1 MSLDTVIL
9 DCYTDEPSGYGVRPY
24 LGTHQLHLSQAL
36 AAQGRPHAYITIDDL
51 RYCEHGRAEDC
62 KERTDIATL
71 NTTINR
77 DDALDILRR
86 AKIIYVI
93 MGCFVDYNYFS
104 CVPPR
109 SDEVYHYLQG
119 MSARKVLFY
128 VMGTLDGISSDYS
141 ESRLSTI
148 IDEVEHGNTYR
159 YVFELAGSTPTKNL
173 INPDYD
179 LLKKIGRYPPPILE
193 QIRDPIIAEIET
205 GTGCNTPTCTFC
217 IESVRSPRVTYREP
231 EDIVEQVEC
240 LYNSGVRHFR
250 LGRQPNFFHYMRQDV
265 LAMERLLG
273 GIRSRCPEIRTLHI
287 DNVNIVNVIT
297 APGHRIAELVA
308 MYCTSGNVAPF
319 GIESFD
325 PTVRQAARVVGS
337 VDDIMHAVEII
348 NRYGSDRGENG
359 IPKLLPGINL
369 IHGLPGA
376 SARTH
381 EANRSCLLRILGEG
395 LMAYRFY
402 YRNMTQPTGVS
413 LSSSHTVHAE
423 FQRCFDELTEEF
435 VLPMQSR
442 VYPPG
447 TVIKDDWEMVRDDDV
462 TYARTL
468 GTCSIKVRLDQQI
481 SSPRASMSV
490 RVVGNIG
497 YRLLEGI
504 VS

>member
-1 MSLDTVIL
+1 MNFDAVIL

-24 LGTHQLHLSQAL
+24 LGTHQIHLSQAL
-36 AAQGRPHAYITIDDL
+36 AAQGKPHAYLTIDDL
-51 RYCEHGRAEDC
+51 RYCEHGLAEN
-62 KERTDIATL
+62 KKHTDIATL

-77 DDALDILRR
+77 DNALDILRR
-86 AKIIYVI
+86 AKTIYII
-93 MGCFVDYNYFS
+93 MGCFVDYRYFS

-109 SDEVYHYLQG
+109 SDEVYHYLRG
-119 MSARKVLFY
+119 LTARKILFY

-141 ESRLSTI
+141 ESSLSTL

-159 YVFELAGSTPTKNL
+159 YVFELTGSTPTKNL

-179 LLKKIGRYPPPILE
+179 LLKRIGNYPPPILE

-217 IESVRSPRVTYREP
+217 IESVRSPRVTYRAP
-231 EDIVEQVEC
+231 EDIIDQVGC

-250 LGRQPNFFHYMRQDV
+250 LGRQPNFFHYMKQDV
-265 LAMERLLG
+265 LAMERLLA
-273 GIRSRCPEIRTLHI
+273 GIRSCCPEIKTLHI

-308 MYCTSGNVAPF
+308 KYCTSGNVAPF
-319 GIESFD
+319 GVESFD
-325 PTVRQAARVVGS
+325 PAVRKAARVVGA
-337 VDDIMHAVEII
+337 VDDVIRAVEII
-348 NRYGSDRGENG
+348 NQYGSERGETG

-376 SARTH
+376 SPRTH
-381 EANRSCLLRILGEG
+381 EANRSCLLRILSEG
-395 LMAYRFY
+395 LMTYRFY

-413 LSSSHTVHAE
+413 LSSSQTVHAE
-423 FQRCFDELTEEF
+423 FQRCFDELVEEF

-447 TVIKDDWEMVRDDDV
+447 TVISDDWEMVRDGD
-462 TYARTL
+462 TMYARTL
-468 GTCSIKVRLDQQI
+468 GTCSIKVRLNQQLTCL
-481 SSPRASMSV
+481 RANMSV
-490 RVVGNIG
+490 RVAGNIG
-497 YRLLEGI
+497 YRLLEGS